1 MARPGDWSAL
11 GLDGDPT
18 PGDADRIDRVIA
30 AELAFV
36 ELSRDID
43 NGLTEVKNT
52 SSTIFVG
59 KTADA
64 LRGVIDGN
72 LRDYIA
78 TFRKAHEDVRSA
90 LTLYVGVMRHEQHRA
105 DTALSAAAAL
115 AADDEEGRAAH
126 KATATDAKSV
136 LAAAA
141 DTAARKMIAAGQ
153 SIASPVDE
161 CAEFW
166 KALGWIAMILAIPA
180 IFVGGPLALLSI
192 ALNVAL
198 LIKTAIDF
206 AHGKASVTQLVLG
219 ILGMI
224 SPTTKG
230 LSLGALWTGIKG
242 AGGRGIIGTKNFFT
256 GGANSF
262 GLFGRVG
269 LGIDDAV
276 AAAGA
281 WIRGGAQ
288 GLKIGPNLTHIPGI
302 GKLGGNLGNGIK
314 FFPLGAELTVIN
326 LAGAK
331 TFFGLRAVAST
342 INAFKNLGTSI
353 ANGLSGF
360 KGLRLFLP
368 VAADEMGKGLGLAF
382 RIGFIDRGMFGM
394 YRYGAFIDGKFIG
407 AGSKISAG
415 ANAGFNAFG
424 HGGEL
429 VKLPNVHLGSFDS
442 VHMGPLGG
450 AFDMPSLS
458 TKFTNGF
465 GRFDVIDLPSPNTFG
480 TGFHAGNFPG
490 LGTFLDDMGGLNAL
504 THLPGIGARIADI
517 PSFSFT
523 GSGLTHLAGN
533 ISVPHGITGLG
544 ATGVNA
550 LPPALGHI
558 SIPNL
563 DTVGAGVANRMQ
575 LGLPG
580 SSALVHDLPTPAT
593 SAHTGLDG
601 LGTVAL
607 PQPGH
612 VAMPDV
618 STPALPHVNVSGIGA
633 LPLTTHIQTPNVG
646 AIANTGQIVTPS
658 VTAVGALGHVATP
671 NVGGLPAVAHVAT
684 AHTGTPIHLADVN
697 TPHLGGLRVDGET
710 SLVGPGTN
718 AVDVKGVQGLG
729 GAGTHIDV
737 NGSRVLLGGPS
748 SGAVPVH
755 ATPGGLPGVPA
766 MPGGL
771 AGGTHLVPAN
781 GAAHNLNV
789 FMMHGVQYDFAHTFG
804 TIPGLNGV
812 EVRVLPST
820 QAGRTV
826 DIHIDPGGRADL
838 SATHIT
844 VGDQEVLRIER
855 ALGDGGTH
863 RWDYELSAA
872 NNHRLL
878 DDQIIDAQVTGPVP
892 GQAIELNTLPTP
904 QLAHTTTTG
913 STVPAVAG
921 PGPRVVDIPGLSGAH
936 LEYRVG
942 DGGGIEGIRIAG
954 GPDASHPNVPR
965 LIGPTG
971 NHIARVE
978 QSVVPNVEVRRWDF
992 DLSAEGG
999 RLDRIERR
1007 ITLTGGEHDDTLVA
1021 IRVDPNDRILGV
1033 THVDGEGNLLHT
1045 DPDAP
1050 PVRVVDAG
1058 IVVPTPGGFRLYDPA
1073 TGTPSGTGLRLIGR
1087 DGPLALHVLTPDGGG
1102 ARALVGADAGRTLG
1116 VVSVPEHAGGML
1128 HVVPTGTGPSVR
1140 VFGADG
1146 RFSHNS
1152 LPLTGIDRSTVAG
1165 GHIRSPHVGTPQ
1177 LAHADGR
1184 PVPDTDVIR
1193 QIGNEFRIRHGGGR
1207 FHVDAGGARAHDVVT
1222 LTTPDGA
1229 TTGLHV
1235 FTPVGGPNRLPHL
1248 RAGDGAP
1255 TTTAA
1260 VRTVDNTF
1268 HVTGTAGQPHVVQ
1281 VHTPGGAHS
1290 HDALPLTGGGA
1301 PGGFIRLPDHPGGLP
1316 QLAHGDGRIVPNT
1329 DVVRQ
1334 HGGGYLVH
1342 HPGGTIVVND
1352 AGAHTHD
1359 VLGLTGGHG
1368 PGRFVHTPVGTP
1380 DVPVPHPSD
1389 RGGVPDPNLTV
1400 TRVGGE
1406 LRLTDPD
1413 GSFATHGLDGVHRH
1427 DATHLRGGPFEGRFV
1442 RFDGRDGTLVDGHLA
1457 AVPNTHVVPQPGIT
1471 TEGFVR
1477 RAGTPGAGFRVGDG
1491 TDHIIVDMHGAH
1503 RFDVVG
1509 LRGADGAPTHEFVFA
1524 PVPVAGA
1531 AAPGPLPLVKGADG
1545 GNLGF
1550 TVVGRPDGTLRVT
1563 DAATGML
1570 RGFSGTGAFE
1580 FQVLRLTGAGG
1591 AELPELVRVHPGGAH
1606 TLVDDGLT
1614 DIANRTV
1621 HTRPGGG
1628 FHVGGADGEFRLF
1641 GRTGGLDF
1649 HVTPHQVPHGDG
1661 NITVFRVN
1669 DGTGAHRFDTIPLS
1683 DARIGSPEHTR
1694 FLNIATGD
1702 LRVLDGHLDPL
1713 PGLRATPEP
1722 GGGYRID
1729 GIGARTG
1736 EFQRF
1741 DAGGRLEFQRIDIVG
1756 TRGGIDPNRHF
1767 EITYPAGGDGAWSL
1781 IRTDAHGLHVPTPGP
1796 RKWFEGG
1803 PVDPKGAGAGRVH
1816 LISHLQVTVFER
1828 RTLPDGGIL
1837 DAHHSSASLGTFSRF
1852 NQRGRW
1858 AEFDINGN
1866 LVHDGTR
1873 HWGESTRSW
1882 FDVESVLGFDV
1893 RVRHFQLSA
1902 DGGHVLADLRHLPA
1916 TQGFAADTRWVR
1928 FDADFRAIASG
1939 DRHWSSGPGRG
1950 WTDNMHHPLTNEIV
1964 TVQKKFGRFQPGL
1977 HDVRRYHQVE
1987 LDPGGVPKRDWVS
2000 RHADGN
2006 VNGLGKTL
2014 HNGDF
2019 LMFERFAEQRPP
2031 VFFRNLFSAEFR
2043 ATDLTRHPWLAH
2055 DNRLRVGTWSQEP
2068 ATGGP
2073 KTYGVQ
2079 FITNNKTV
2087 IDVGR
2092 GGDIVRETRTLR
2104 NGATL
2109 TVGDVRLPDVAGA
2122 QVAHRPGY
2130 LPWSEGVGGLQGHRT
2145 FVEGDF
2151 VVTPGTGTRQIT
2163 WQDRITDDLA
2173 DGNWYSPGTKEW
2185 RVVRTGF
2192 SDGTFIDYRPRPAG
2206 GAGEPGPNTRGL
2218 IDAHAGDWTRYDHH
2232 GMVVSRS
2239 DSFPTPDGRGHLDI
2253 VGTMGRNPGEFRWH
2267 DAADPGV
2274 GGKRITAFKTQ
2285 ITRLHFDRESFQDFD
2300 AAGNLI
2306 RDHRQL
2312 GEGLS
2317 VQGWRGLDAGGNE
2330 VWHWNKL
2337 DADNNVMN
2345 FGNGV
2350 GDRIRHWFDAN
2361 GNRLP
2366 GWTKGARWSDRI
2378 AGLDHEVVQE
2388 IPARKRT
2395 NAFRD
2400 FFTDSPFRVRDF
2412 RPTPATQFNR
2422 HLWQES
2428 DQGILAQV
2436 KIRLSDDTFAE
2447 INNFNKHA
2455 RRYDVDGIT
2464 VINERT
2470 IPGYIHEYDANGG
2483 VVIGR
2488 ETHFTGLANE
2498 YRGLNRTY
2506 REPNRW
2512 GYGPSVD
2519 GEAVPE
2525 PFILRAIESIGIDMG
2540 HEFLL
2545 DFTVNLV
2552 VLSMVRVLSGNG
2564 LSMID
2569 VGRAA
2574 FGAALSSMTR
2584 GTVSAAH
2591 LSANRGG
2598 WKVHW
2603 SNIDYGQPGSWRPND
2618 DSWPTE
2624 WGANERP
2631 VRWRG
2636 GTYEFAVGLGVGT
2649 LAGFVSGASQAALFG
2664 VRGADGAIIRLT
2676 GGDAALAGLAS
2687 SVGGVLGTV
2696 SVGALRAL
2704 VQHSIGSRWVHRQGP
2719 MDIFLIGALGKMVD
2733 KLVGLLVL
2741 GPATVR
2747 LIGHVPDGTSSDNLL
2762 PGSGTGTG

>member
-11 GLDGDPT
+11 GLDNDPT

-30 AELAFV
+30 AALAFV

-52 SSTIFVG
+52 SSAVFVG
-59 KTADA
+59 KTAEA
-64 LRGVIDGN
+64 LRGVIDGK
-72 LRDYIA
+72 LRNYIS

-90 LTLYVGVMRHEQHRA
+90 LTVYVGVMRHEQHRA

-115 AADDEEGRAAH
+115 SEDDKEGRAAH
-126 KATATDAKSV
+126 KATAEDAKSI
-136 LAAAA
+136 LSTAA

-161 CAEFW
+161 CEEFW

-224 SPTTKG
+224 APTTKG
-230 LSLGALWTGIKG
+230 LHLGALWSGIKG
-242 AGGRGIIGTKNFFT
+242 VGGRGITGTKNFFT

-288 GLKIGPNLTHIPGI
+288 GLKLGPISGLGPGF
-302 GKLGGNLGNGIK
+302 GKLAGGIR
-314 FFPLGAELTVIN
+314 FFPLGTELTVIN
-326 LAGAK
+326 MAGAK
-331 TFFGLRAVAST
+331 TFFGLRSVIT
-342 INAFKNLGTSI
+342 TLNAFKGLGASI

-382 RIGFIDRGMFGM
+382 RIGFIDRGILGM

-415 ANAGFNAFG
+415 VNAGFNAFG

-429 VKLPNVHLGSFDS
+429 VKLPNMHLGTFDP

-450 AFDMPSLS
+450 RFDMPPMS

-465 GRFDVIDLPSPNTFG
+465 GHFDVINVPSLGTFG

-490 LGTFLDDMGGLNAL
+490 LGTFLDNMGGLAGMAPL
-504 THLPGIGARIADI
+504 TGFGAKIADI

-523 GSGLTHLAGN
+523 GLGSTHLIGN
-533 ISVPHGITGLG
+533 LSVPPGITGLG
-544 ATGVNA
+544 ATGVHA

-563 DTVGAGVANRMQ
+563 DTVGAGATNKIE

-580 SSALVHDLPTPAT
+580 SSALVHDLPTTNANT
-593 SAHTGLDG
+593 HTGLDG
-601 LGTVAL
+601 LGTVAV

-618 STPALPHVNVSGIGA
+618 STPALPHVNVSGVGS
-633 LPLTTHIQTPNVG
+633 LPLTSHIQTPNVG
-646 AIANTGQIVTPS
+646 AVPNTGHIATPS
-658 VTAVGALGHVATP
+658 ASGLGGLGHLATP
-671 NVGGLPAVAHVAT
+671 NVGGVPAVTHLT
-684 AHTGTPIHLADVN
+684 TPHTGAPIHMADVN
-697 TPHLGGLRVDGET
+697 TPNPGTLRAGVDGQT
-710 SLVGPGTN
+710 SLVGHGANP
-718 AVDVKGVQGLG
+718 VDVKGVQSLG
-729 GAGTHIDV
+729 GTGTHIDL

-748 SGAVPVH
+748 SGMVVPGH
-755 ATPGGLPGVPA
+755 PAPGGLPGVPA
-766 MPGGL
+766 VPGGL
-771 AGGTHLVPAN
+771 TSGAHFVPAS
-781 GAAHNLNV
+781 GATNNLTV
-789 FMMHGVQYDFAHTFG
+789 FMMQGAHYDFAHTFG

-826 DIHIDPGGRADL
+826 DVHIDPGGRTDI

-878 DDQIIDAQVTGPVP
+878 DDQIIDTHVTGPVP
-892 GQAIELNTLPTP
+892 GQAIELTTLPTP
-904 QLAHTTTTG
+904 QLPHTTATG
-913 STVPAVAG
+913 STLPAGAG
-921 PGPRVVDIPGLSGAH
+921 PGQRVVDIPGLSGTH

-942 DGGGIEGIRIAG
+942 DGGGIEGIRITGGGAG
-954 GPDASHPNVPR
+954 APHLNPSRLTGPD
-965 LIGPTG
+965 G
-971 NHIARVE
+971 NTIVRVE
-978 QSVVPNVEVRRWDF
+978 QNVIPNVEVRRWDF
-992 DLSAEGG
+992 DVSAEGG
-999 RLDRIERR
+999 RPDRIERR

-1021 IRVDPNDRILGV
+1021 IHVDPDNRTLGV
-1033 THVDGEGNLLHT
+1033 THFDDEGNILG
-1045 DPDAP
+1045 PDGP
-1050 PVRVVDAG
+1050 PVRINDAG
-1058 IVVPTPGGFRLYDPA
+1058 IVVPSPGGFHLYDPA
-1073 TGTPSGTGLRLIGR
+1073 TGTPSGSGLRLIGSN
-1087 DGPLALHVLTPDGGG
+1087 GHPLALHVLTPNGVG
-1102 ARALVGADAGRTLG
+1102 ARTLVGVDATGTLG
-1116 VVSVPEHAGGML
+1116 VVSVPEHANGMF
-1128 HVVPTGTGPSVR
+1128 HVVPTGTGPTVR

-1152 LPLTGIDRSTVAG
+1152 LPLTGIDRLGLAG
-1165 GHIRSPHVGTPQ
+1165 GHIRSPHVGTAQ
-1177 LAHADGR
+1177 IAHADGR

-1193 QIGNEFRIRHGGGR
+1193 QIGNEFRIRHPGGQ
-1207 FHVDAGGARAHDVVT
+1207 FHVDARGARAHDVVT
-1222 LTTPDGA
+1222 LTTPDG
-1229 TTGLHV
+1229 TGTGLHV
-1235 FTPVGGPNRLPHL
+1235 FTPVGGPNPLPHL

-1255 TTTAA
+1255 STTAN
-1260 VRTVDNTF
+1260 VDTVDNTF
-1268 HVTGTAGQPHVVQ
+1268 HVTGTSGQPHVVQ
-1281 VHTPGGAHS
+1281 VHTPGGGYS
-1290 HDALPLTGGGA
+1290 HNALPLTGGGA
-1301 PGGFIRLPDHPGGLP
+1301 PGGFIRLPDTAGGVP
-1316 QLAHGDGRIVPNT
+1316 RLAHGDGRIVPNT
-1329 DVVRQ
+1329 DVTPQ

-1342 HPGGTIVVND
+1342 HPDGTIVVNN

-1359 VLGLTGGHG
+1359 VLELTAAGAAT
-1368 PGRFVHTPVGTP
+1368 GRFVHTPVGTP
-1380 DVPVPHPSD
+1380 DVPVPHPNN
-1389 RGGVPDPNLTV
+1389 RAGVPDTHLTV

-1406 LRLTDPD
+1406 LRLTDPE
-1413 GSFATHGLDGVHRH
+1413 GSFAAHGLDGAHRY
-1427 DATHLRGGPFEGRFV
+1427 DATHLTGGPFDGRFV
-1442 RFDGRDGTLVDGHLA
+1442 RFDGRTGTLVDGNLA
-1457 AVPNTHVVPQPGIT
+1457 AVPNTRVVRQTGMPG
-1471 TEGFVR
+1471 G
-1477 RAGTPGAGFRVGDG
+1477 GFRVGDG
-1491 TDHIIVDMHGAH
+1491 TDHIIVDMRGAH

-1509 LRGADGAPTHEFVFA
+1509 LRGADGAPTREFVFTPA
-1524 PVPVAGA
+1524 PVTGA
-1531 AAPGPLPLVKGADG
+1531 PAPGPAALAKGPDG
-1545 GNLGF
+1545 RNLGI
-1550 TVVGRPDGTLRVT
+1550 TVVGRPDGTLRLT
-1563 DAATGML
+1563 DMETGML

-1580 FQVLRLTGAGG
+1580 FQVLRLTGTRG
-1591 AELPELVRVHPGGAH
+1591 AELPQLIRVHPGGAH
-1606 TLVDDGLT
+1606 TLVDDALA
-1614 DIANRTV
+1614 DIADTTV
-1621 HTRPGGG
+1621 RTRPGGG
-1628 FHVGGADGEFRLF
+1628 FHVAGADGEFRLF
-1641 GRTGGLDF
+1641 GRTGNLDL
-1649 HVTPHQVPHGDG
+1649 HVTSRAVTHGDG
-1661 NITVFRVN
+1661 EITVFRVD
-1669 DGTGAHRFDTIPLS
+1669 DGAGTHRFDMIGLS
-1683 DARIGSPEHTR
+1683 DARIGDPAHTR
-1694 FLNIATGD
+1694 FLNISTGD

-1713 PGLRATPEP
+1713 PGLRATAQP
-1722 GGGYRID
+1722 GGGYRVD
-1729 GIGARTG
+1729 GIGMRTG

-1741 DAGGRLEFQRIDIVG
+1741 DAGGRLEFQRIDVVG
-1756 TRGGIDPNRHF
+1756 ARGGIDPNRHF
-1767 EITYPAGGDGAWSL
+1767 ELTYPAGGEATWTL
-1781 IRTDAHGLHVPTPGP
+1781 VRTDAHGVPVAGP
-1796 RKWFEGG
+1796 ATRKWFEGG
-1803 PVDPKGAGAGRVH
+1803 TLDLTGADAGRVH
-1816 LISHLQVTVFER
+1816 LISHLKVTVFER
-1828 RTLPDGGIL
+1828 RTLPDGNIL
-1837 DAHHSSASLGTFSRF
+1837 DAHHSSATLGTFGLL
-1852 NQRGRW
+1852 NQRGTW
-1858 AEFDINGN
+1858 AEFGPEGN
-1866 LVHDGTR
+1866 LIHHGTR

-1882 FDVESVLGFDV
+1882 FDVKNVFGVDV

-1902 DGGHVLADLRHLPA
+1902 DGGHVLADLRHMPA
-1916 TQGFAADTRWVR
+1916 TQGFAADTKWVR

-1950 WTDNMHHPLTNEIV
+1950 WTDTMHHPITNEIV
-1964 TVQKKFGRFQPGL
+1964 TVQKKFGRFQFGL

-1987 LDPGGVPKRDWVS
+1987 LGPGGVPTRDWVS

-2006 VNGLGKTL
+2006 INGLGKTL

-2019 LMFERFAEQRPP
+2019 LKFERFAEQRPP
-2031 VFFRNLFSAEFR
+2031 VFFRNMFSGEFR
-2043 ATDLTRHPWLAH
+2043 AADLSRHPWLAQ
-2055 DNRLRVGTWSQEP
+2055 DSRLRVGTWKQEP
-2068 ATGGP
+2068 AGGGP
-2073 KTYGVQ
+2073 EGHGVQ

-2087 IDVGR
+2087 IDVAHTGE
-2092 GGDIVRETRTLR
+2092 IVRETRPLH
-2104 NGATL
+2104 NGGTL

-2122 QVAHRPGY
+2122 PVAHRAGY

-2145 FVEGDF
+2145 FHEGDF
-2151 VVTPGTGTRQIT
+2151 AVTPGTGERQIT
-2163 WQDRITDDLA
+2163 WQDRITDDVD
-2173 DGNWYSPGTKEW
+2173 DGDWYTPGTKQW
-2185 RVVRTGF
+2185 TVVRTGL
-2192 SDGTFIDYRPRPAG
+2192 SDGTFIDYRPRPTEGAAG
-2206 GAGEPGPNTRGL
+2206 GTGPNTRGL
-2218 IDAHAGDWTRYDHH
+2218 IDAHAGNWIRYDHH

-2239 DSFPTPDGRGHLDI
+2239 DVFPTPDGTGHVDI
-2253 VGTMGRNPGEFRWH
+2253 IGTMGRNPREFRWH
-2267 DAADPGV
+2267 DALDPTI
-2274 GGKRITAFKTQ
+2274 GGKRITAFERQ
-2285 ITRLHFDRESFQDFD
+2285 ITPWHFDRESFQDFD

-2317 VQGWRGLDAGGNE
+2317 VQGWRGVDAAGNE

-2337 DADNNVMN
+2337 DADNNAMG
-2345 FGNGV
+2345 FGNGA
-2350 GDRIRHWFDAN
+2350 GDRIRHWFDKH
-2361 GNRLP
+2361 GNPLP
-2366 GWTKGARWSDRI
+2366 GWAKGARWSDRI
-2378 AGLDHEVVQE
+2378 AGLDNQVVQE
-2388 IPARKRT
+2388 IPARRYT
-2395 NAFRD
+2395 NSFRD

-2412 RPTPATQFNR
+2412 RPTLTTEFNR

-2428 DQGILAQV
+2428 DQGLVAQA
-2436 KIRLSDDTFAE
+2436 KIRLPDGTFLE

-2455 RRYDVDGIT
+2455 RRYDIDGIT

-2483 VVIGR
+2483 VIIGR

-2519 GEAVPE
+2519 GEVVPE
-2525 PFILRAIESIGIDMG
+2525 PFALRAIQSIGIDMS

-2552 VLSMVRVLSGNG
+2552 VLSMVRTLSGGG

-2574 FGAALSSMTR
+2574 FGAALSSMTK

-2591 LSANRGG
+2591 MAANRGG

-2636 GTYEFAVGLGVGT
+2636 GTYEFALGLGTGSV
-2649 LAGFVSGASQAALFG
+2649 AGFVSGASQAAIFG
-2664 VRGADGAIIRLT
+2664 VRGADGAIIKLT

-2687 SVGGVLGTV
+2687 MVGGVLGTV

-2704 VQHSIGSRWVHRQGP
+2704 VQHSLGSRWVHRQGP
-2719 MDIFLIGALGKMVD
+2719 MDIFVIGGLGKMVE
-2733 KLVGLLVL
+2733 KLFGLLVL
-2741 GPATVR
+2741 SPATVR